1 MVGRK
6 DLYPEGIIG
15 LSLGFQPRVIPDHG
29 PALTRR
35 FRPRPRFR
43 PRGEMEY
50 WSVGVLR
57 QVRIAPLGRGV
68 GGAER
73 AADSSF
79 QDLVRS
85 APVRNSDST
94 APLGRIVFESDTWG

>member
-1 MVGRK
+1 MALCPDLSDVVQDDEGGRGK
-6 DLYPEGIIG
+6 RTQPGVLT
-15 LSLGFQPRVIPDHG
+15 LGAMLQGVCPHQ
-29 PALTRR
+29 ALRSRR
-35 FRPRPRFR
+35 RPRIR

-73 AADSSF
+73 AT
-79 QDLVRS
+79 RS
-85 APVRNSDST
+85 GGYR
-94 APLGRIVFESDTWG
+94 